1 MKRATIAALIAA
13 ATAAF
18 PADAAPSPDAGTER
32 TFAVRTARP
41 ERATIANVLVK
52 TGELAA
58 PARVKLCAKVSG
70 RLDETRLADGSD
82 VTEGTRAARGDVLA
96 RIDAREWRVKRDA
109 AAAAVAA
116 ARAESDS
123 ARREFARAEKLRQ
136 SGAATQQE
144 FDAALSA
151 RDRAAAALAEAECD
165 LAAAELDL
173 SECEV
178 RAPFDGVVES
188 KSLHPGA
195 LVSPSGEIF
204 GFVATDPLHALFD
217 VPTTALPLLK
227 PGETKVGVTVDAYP
241 GETLPLVVADVFPT
255 ADAATRTVRAKA
267 ILPNPAGKYVPGMF
281 ATGSFALGERAGVL
295 VVPFEAVLRI
305 ESRRCVYK
313 VENGRA
319 KLADVET
326 GLRRDDVV
334 EIVSGLADGDEIVVD
349 GLHRL
354 ADGVPV
360 RVVD

>member
-1 MKRATIAALIAA
+1 MNAAPLAALLAA
-13 ATAAF
+13 AAAF
-18 PADAAPSPDAGTER
+18 SAAAVPAPDAGTER

-41 ERATIANVLVK
+41 ERTAIADVLVK

-70 RLDETRLADGSD
+70 RLAETRLADGTEVS
-82 VTEGTRAARGDVLA
+82 EGTRAARGDVLA

-116 ARAESDS
+116 AKAESES
-123 ARREFARAEKLRQ
+123 AAREFARLERLRET
-136 SGAATQQE
+136 GAATQQE
-144 FDAALSA
+144 FDAALAA
-151 RDRAAAALAEAECD
+151 RDRSAAALAGAECD
-165 LAAAELDL
+165 LAAAGLDL

-227 PGETKVGVTVDAYP
+227 PGETKVGVSVDAYP
-241 GETLPLVVADVFPT
+241 GETVPLVVEEVFPT

-267 ILPNPAGKYVPGMF
+267 TLPNPSGKYVPGMF
-281 ATGSFALGERAGVL
+281 ATGTFALGERDGVL

-305 ESRRCVYK
+305 EGRRCVYK
-313 VENGRA
+313 VESGRA
-319 KLADVET
+319 KLVDVET
-326 GLRRDDVV
+326 GLRRDEVV
-334 EIVSGLADGDEIVVD
+334 EIVSGLSDGDEIVVD